1 MQPMPAGSRIGASR
15 SALSKVP
22 DMILDLLLTWFWY
35 VMAFAA
41 GMFVAWLLAVRFVPA
56 RSAEEALEAAE
67 AKAERDGV
75 DEERGG
81 ARTQAHAR
89 ELKETND

>member
-1 MQPMPAGSRIGASR
+1 
-15 SALSKVP
+15 
-22 DMILDLLLTWFWY
+22 MILDLLLTWFWY

-41 GMFVAWLLAVRFVPA
+41 GMFVAWLLAVRFVPT
-56 RSAEEALEAAE
+56 RSAEEALEAGE
-67 AKAERDGV
+67 IKAARDGI

-89 ELKETND
+89 ELKETDD

>member
-1 MQPMPAGSRIGASR
+1 
-15 SALSKVP
+15 
-22 DMILDLLLTWFWY
+22 MILDFLLTWFWY

-41 GMFVAWLLAVRFVPA
+41 GMFVAWLLAVRFVRA
-56 RSAEEALEAAE
+56 RSAEEALEGAE
-67 AKAERDGV
+67 AKAERDAI

-89 ELKETND
+89 ELEDTQ